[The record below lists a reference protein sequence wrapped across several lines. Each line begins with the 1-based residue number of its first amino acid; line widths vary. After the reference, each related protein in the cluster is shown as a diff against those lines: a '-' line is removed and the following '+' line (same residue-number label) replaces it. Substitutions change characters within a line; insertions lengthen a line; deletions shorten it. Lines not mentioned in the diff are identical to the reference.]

1 MIPVAVPDLRGR
13 EAEYLAQC
21 VATNWVS
28 SAGPFVTELEKR
40 VSALAGRAHG
50 IACVN
55 GTAALQLCLH
65 AIGLQPGEIVIVPD
79 WTFAATA
86 NAVVHARGVP
96 LFVDISPTDWNI
108 DPAAIDAAIA
118 SCKGKVRAVIAVDVL
133 GGLPDPARLRS
144 VAERHGVVL
153 IEDAACALGSLR
165 GTTRGGG
172 YGDLAA
178 ISFNG
183 NKTVTAGG
191 GGMVLTDN
199 DEWARE
205 IRHISTQ
212 ARTGA
217 EYRHDRVGF
226 NFRMTNVNAAIGLAQ
241 VERIDEM
248 LAAKRRIAAAYKA
261 AIRGRND
268 LSFMPVEDIAQSG
281 CWLSVLR
288 TASPA
293 ANADLIAHLRK
304 AGIDARAFW
313 CTLSDQPPYR
323 CYVSPANPVAHGLND
338 CTVCLPS
345 SSHLSD
351 PEMNVVLTALA
362 AWRGPPIQI

>member
-21 VATNWVS
+21 VADNWVS

-40 VSALAGRAHG
+40 VAALAGRAHG

-65 AIGLQPGEIVIVPD
+65 AIGLQPGESVILPD

-86 NAVVHARGVP
+86 NAVIHAGGIPV
-96 LFVDISPTDWNI
+96 FVDIRASDWSI
-108 DPAAIDAAIA
+108 DPVAVEAAIA
-118 SCKGKVRAVIAVDVL
+118 ASSSKPRAIMAVDVL
-133 GGLPDPARLRS
+133 GNLPDPAPLR
-144 VAERHGVVL
+144 ALAQRHGIVL
-153 IEDAACALGSLR
+153 IEDAACALGASKGNL
-165 GTTRGGG
+165 RGGG

-199 DEWARE
+199 ADWARE
-205 IRHISTQ
+205 IRHLSTQ
-212 ARTGA
+212 ARTGTD
-217 EYRHDRVGF
+217 YRHDRAGF

-241 VERIDEM
+241 VERIDDM
-248 LAAKRRIAAAYKA
+248 LGAKRRIASAYKKA
-261 AIRGRND
+261 LQGRND
-268 LSFMPVEDIAQSG
+268 ISFMPVEDFTQSG
-281 CWLSVLR
+281 CWLSVVL
-288 TASPA
+288 TASPE
-293 ANADLIAHLRK
+293 ANSDLIAHLKR
-304 AGIDARAFW
+304 AGIDARGFW
-313 CTLSDQPPYR
+313 CALSDQAPYR
-323 CYVSPANPVAHGLND
+323 RYVSPANPVAHGLND
-338 CTVCLPS
+338 RTVCLPS

-351 PEMNVVLTALA
+351 AEMNTVLSALA
-362 AWRGPPIQI
+362 AWHGPTL